1 MKRLLLIFILTFS
14 FQSWTKA
21 DDIRDFQIEGMSIG
35 DSLLDFFNKQE
46 IENAIEVNYY
56 KNFPKS
62 HQKIYGY
69 IEFKQL
75 PRFKVYTNV
84 SIDFLETDIK
94 FVNKTISGTIFIN
107 NAEECHIKQ
116 NHIDKELSKMFKDT
130 LRETNKKNHA
140 FDKTGN
146 SKTKAINY
154 WFNNSDVVTLIC
166 TDWSNEIT
174 NNYGWSDNLSVEIKS
189 KEYNDFLIEAYK

>member
-1 MKRLLLIFILTFS
+1 MNRLLLILILALS

-21 DDIRDFQIEGMSIG
+21 DDISDFQIEGMSIG
-35 DSLLDFFNKQE
+35 DSLLDFFTKQE

-56 KNFPKS
+56 KDLPKS

-69 IEFKQL
+69 IEFKKL
-75 PRFKVYTNV
+75 PRFKIYTNV
-84 SIDFLETDIK
+84 SIDFLETDNK

-107 NAEECHIKQ
+107 NAEECLIKQ

-130 LRETNKKNHA
+130 LRETNNKNHA